1 MSTEGK
7 TINEIIRDIV
17 IPTLIIQPRL
27 MTGCILEKRSEE
39 NPAIVVSMA
48 KKVGVA
54 FVSIV
59 SKISLLDEA
68 RG

>member
-1 MSTEGK
+1 MTS
-7 TINEIIRDIV
+7 DIV
-17 IPTLIIQPRL
+17 IPALIIQPRL
-27 MTGCILEKRSEE
+27 MTGYILEKRSEE
-39 NPAIVVSMA
+39 NPAIVVRMA

-54 FVSIV
+54 LVSIV